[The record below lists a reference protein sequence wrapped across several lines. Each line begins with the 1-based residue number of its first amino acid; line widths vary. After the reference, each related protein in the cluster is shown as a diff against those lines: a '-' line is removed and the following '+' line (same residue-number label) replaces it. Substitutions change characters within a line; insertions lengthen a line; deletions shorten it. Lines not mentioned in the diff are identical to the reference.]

1 MDTHS
6 YSHSSLLTRRV
17 IEVIDRDHIAKRLT
31 AGEKLRVKLGI
42 DTNKP
47 DLHIGHAIP
56 LWKLREFQ
64 DAGHTAVLILGDYT
78 SQLGDPTDRS
88 EARKTISE
96 EETKA
101 NAAKCLD
108 QVFKIL
114 DSDKTE
120 IRYNSEWFDTFNLRD
135 TINLMGATT
144 LNQLLAH
151 ETFANRLSGGTPLYT
166 HEILYPL
173 LQGYDSVMV
182 EADLELGGLDQKF
195 NVLMGRTI
203 QRAHNKPE
211 QDVMLFAYLPGTDGQ
226 AKMSKSLG
234 NTVNLSDTP
243 NDMFGKV
250 MSIPDDLL
258 ASYFEL
264 ATSLPEKDIEVTLAR
279 LSSGELHPRD
289 AKVILAK
296 QIVSQYHNQDAADK
310 AEEHFNKVFRDKQTP
325 EDIETLILP
334 QGTYDLA
341 DILVT
346 RSTLISSKSEF
357 RRLVQQRGIKVNQ
370 KPVEDL
376 AATIAT
382 EQGDDIIIQVG
393 ARRFIKVNWKVG
405 AK

>member
-1 MDTHS
+1 M
-6 YSHSSLLTRRV
+6 TRRV
-17 IEVIDRDHIAKRLT
+17 IEVIDRDHLVKRLE
-31 AGEKLRVKLGI
+31 AGDKLRVKLGI

-88 EARKTISE
+88 EARKTISA

-101 NAAKCLD
+101 NATKCLE

-151 ETFANRLSGGTPLYT
+151 ETFSSRIEGGNPLHT

-195 NVLMGRTI
+195 NVLMGRVI
-203 QRAHNKPE
+203 QRAHTKPE

-243 NDMFGKV
+243 NDMFGKI

-258 ASYFEL
+258 SSYFEL
-264 ATSLPEKDIEVTLAR
+264 ATSLPQADVKELLQKLE
-279 LSSGELHPRD
+279 SGDLHPRD
-289 AKVILAK
+289 AKVHLAK
-296 QIVSQYHNQDAADK
+296 QIVAQYHSQEAADQ
-310 AEEHFNKVFRDKQTP
+310 AEIHFNKVFRDKQVP
-325 EDIETLILP
+325 ENIQALTLP
-334 QGTYDLA
+334 KGEYDLA
-341 DILVT
+341 DILVS
-346 RSTLISSKSEF
+346 RSTLVASKSEL
-357 RRLVQQRGIKVNQ
+357 RRLIEQRGIKVNQ
-370 KPVEDL
+370 SSVENITAVIDPSL
-376 AATIAT
+376 GK
-382 EQGDDIIIQVG
+382 EVIIQVG
-393 ARRFIKVNWKVG
+393 SRRFIRVVWKAG
-405 AK
+405 KAS